1 MLMFLCLIICNEKST
16 KTQYYYYTF
25 YYNILEIQR
34 LRSQSSEV
42 KKDTKIVDERLLS
55 QLEAVKVQNY
65 KLKLDI
71 QVDKER

>member
-1 MLMFLCLIICNEKST
+1 MN
-16 KTQYYYYTF
+16 YYYIRF
-25 YYNILEIQR
+25 SHILEIQR

-42 KKDTKIVDERLLS
+42 KKDTKIVDERLLA

-71 QVDKER
+71 QVDKKIDSFIDR